1 MKELWPTTH
10 LIELGHRPA
19 VTVLVTFFPLDLS
32 GLQKGALIIYSEG
45 SVSFLWEVLHLA
57 GVSCCG
63 LVERGVKRP
72 SEHGKLLRASGRGRD
87 TTALNQV

>member
-10 LIELGHRPA
+10 LIELGHRPP
-19 VTVLVTFFPLDLS
+19 VTALVTFLPLDLS
-32 GLQKGALIIYSEG
+32 GLQKGALIISSEG

-63 LVERGVKRP
+63 LVECGMKR
-72 SEHGKLLRASGRGRD
+72 SAEHGKHLRASGRGQD